1 MLPRKSNGAGRASRG
16 RPDPA
21 TDPGRAAVAFS
32 AARRVSAGDSLQLL
46 ADAAGDLNSSLKLDD
61 VFHRISERVLG
72 MLECELFCV
81 MLYDESRQVLEHSFS
96 MCGGRHVPI
105 EGGFPL
111 GHGLSGVAALE
122 RRTIRVDD
130 VRHDPR
136 YVRVRHPEV
145 EIRSELAVPLLNR
158 GRLIGVLDIES
169 TRLGAF
175 DASHEALLGALGSHM
190 AVALDNARLYEA
202 VLRNERSYEAELCT
216 AREVQLALLPCEPPR
231 VPGIGLGM
239 AYAPARELGGDF
251 LDFLPYGGGRLAL
264 AVGDAAGK
272 AAPAALLGSMAVGML
287 RGYGF
292 QHRCGPGAM
301 LRYLNDRLRLPR
313 LAPRFLAMA
322 FAVYDELD
330 RSLTLS
336 NGGLPWPWRVH
347 DGAADKIAVAG
358 LPLGILDG
366 FDYDEI
372 RVELERGDVVALCS
386 DGLTEC
392 MNRRMDMFG
401 EARMRGTLEVNA
413 RRSAPDIARALI
425 DAVTEH
431 AGGPEMLSD
440 DCAVIVLKAEGL

>member
-1 MLPRKSNGAGRASRG
+1 MLG
-16 RPDPA
+16 
-21 TDPGRAAVAFS
+21 
-32 AARRVSAGDSLQLL
+32 AARRLTPDDSLRLL
-46 ADAAGDLNSSLKLDD
+46 ADAARELNSSLKLDD
-61 VFHRISERVLG
+61 VFQGISERVLG
-72 MLECELFCV
+72 MLDCQLFCV
-81 MLYDESRQVLEHSFS
+81 MLYDEQRQLLEHSFS
-96 MCGGRHVPI
+96 MCGGRHVPV

-111 GHGLSGVAALE
+111 GHGLSGIAALE

-130 VRHDPR
+130 VRADPR

-169 TRLGAF
+169 TEVAAF

-190 AVALDNARLYEA
+190 AVALDNARLHEA

-216 AREVQLALLPCEPPR
+216 AREVQLALLPSEPPR

-272 AAPAALLGSMAVGML
+272 AAPAAMLGSMAVGML

-347 DGAADKIAVAG
+347 DGTADKIAVAG

-372 RVELERGDVVALCS
+372 RVELERDDVVALCS

-392 MNRRMDMFG
+392 MNHRMDMFG
-401 EARMRGTLEVNA
+401 DTRMRRTLEAHA
-413 RRSAPDIARALI
+413 RRSAPEIAQALI
-425 DAVTEH
+425 DAVAEH
-431 AGGPEMLSD
+431 AGGHERISD
-440 DCAVIVLKAEGL
+440 DCAVIVLKAED